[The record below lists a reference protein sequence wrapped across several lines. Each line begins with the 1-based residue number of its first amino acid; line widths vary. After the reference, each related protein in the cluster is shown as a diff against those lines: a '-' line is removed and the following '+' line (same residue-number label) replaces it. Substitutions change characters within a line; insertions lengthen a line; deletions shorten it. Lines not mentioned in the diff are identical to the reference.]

1 MSLRIGCDLD
11 GVLADM
17 ESELVHQA
25 MELFGD
31 PPSGDD
37 SGDDGF
43 HVESSVA
50 VRPSRLPRLATM
62 ALTERQQRQL
72 WRHVEMIEGFWETL
86 HEIEPGV
93 VAELASLAAERRWEL
108 IFLTKRPETAGA
120 TTQVQTQRWLQAHG
134 FPMPSVFVVQGSRGR
149 VAAAFDLHAV
159 VDDRPENCLDVV
171 LDSTSRAFLVW
182 RHDESRLP
190 VTAKRPGVRVVSS
203 MAECLLRLEE
213 MDRPSRDR
221 SSVVRWLK
229 SWFGYNGSSDEP

>member
-17 ESELVHQA
+17 ESELVRQA
-25 MELFGD
+25 VELFGD
-31 PPSGDD
+31 PASHDD
-37 SGDDGF
+37 HDDQL
-43 HVESSVA
+43 HAASSVA

-62 ALTERQQRQL
+62 ALTERQQRQM
-72 WRHVEMIEGFWETL
+72 WRHVESIEGFWETL
-86 HEIEPGV
+86 HEIEPGI
-93 VAELASLAAERRWEL
+93 VAELAVLAAERRWEL
-108 IFLTKRPETAGA
+108 MFLTKRPETAGA
-120 TTQVQTQRWLQAHG
+120 TTQLQTQRWLQAHG
-134 FPMPSVFVVQGSRGR
+134 FPLPSVFVVQGSRGR

-159 VDDRPENCLDVV
+159 IDDRPENCLDVV

-190 VTAKRPGVRVVSS
+190 VTAKRPGVHVVAS

-221 SSVVRWLK
+221 RGVFRWLK
-229 SWFGYNGSSDEP
+229 SWFAYNGSNDAP